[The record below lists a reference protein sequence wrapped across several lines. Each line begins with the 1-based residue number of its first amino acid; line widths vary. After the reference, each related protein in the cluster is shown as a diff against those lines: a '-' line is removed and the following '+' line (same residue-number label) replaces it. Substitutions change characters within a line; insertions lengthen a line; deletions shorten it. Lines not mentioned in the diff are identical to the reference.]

1 MQPHP
6 AQNTNRLQVARAK
19 AQALITKDRMRVDVA
34 LLVERV
40 GGKYLAVRNTN
51 PLLEK

>member
-1 MQPHP
+1 MVEPEEENDEFSEGN
-6 AQNTNRLQVARAK
+6 AV
-19 AQALITKDRMRVDVA
+19 